1 MAIGI
6 LIKILFFKMLICNLP
21 LSRKREYF
29 SICITKN
36 WFLEAFEQNKIS
48 MKNLILLL
56 VTICSLYVRGQ
67 NQDLNKYQYILVQ
80 NQYDFQS
87 EPNEY
92 RLNDLAVFELKK
104 RNFNVLINSNLLPK
118 DINPESCDVLHLKMD
133 ESGTLKRYLTL
144 RLENCSGS
152 TVFETKEGVGTT
164 KSNQKAYF
172 EALRDAMTSFDTIT
186 YTYNEVNKVVK
197 QELKKAQNLTVVEKE
212 KNEAA
217 PSFKKEIN
225 DTKQSTG
232 TDRIKAVK
240 EKMYRTKSK
249 EYFIISTE
257 TGFDIYKNKGLIG
270 TLKKSKGGCY
280 FVETTDFM
288 GVAYETSKGISIE
301 YSYYGKDEV
310 LEFIN

>member
-1 MAIGI
+1 
-6 LIKILFFKMLICNLP
+6 
-21 LSRKREYF
+21 
-29 SICITKN
+29 
-36 WFLEAFEQNKIS
+36 